1 MWFSL
6 CVVLCCA
13 QISLW
18 VDKEGKTPLIAA
30 CMNPQLFNV
39 AKTLIELGANVN
51 AYHPGPHNG
60 TPLHHA
66 AKRGLEQTVRLL
78 LSHGANALQMN
89 DYGQTPLDLARAK
102 GHASV
107 VRAIEGHVCLF
118 SGWLRELYGP
128 GFLEHLA
135 PQLLSRKIWVV
146 ILPIGSRKLHKPFK
160 LELVI
165 YSGVQEGQPRTIIP
179 LWKANLEEPNCNRPD
194 PVAIISNISRIR
206 KHWRRKRAIK
216 ACQMPICKHTE
227 FYNRCKYSLGWVSV
241 LLPGFAD
248 SRIKLAPLRDSE
260 KLHLQR
266 FCNACK
272 GIPQKQVRHPYIP
285 FNNQVPSAPT
295 VSIPTFEDEELA
307 RAINASLESSPH
319 KIPPNMDMYVG
330 SVTHPSASPANVV
343 NSSDHTKSYASEASA
358 SHTAYRNKFG
368 VQEADPSD
376 NPATPKISYPVT
388 SPTAPVAHPA
398 GKDDG
403 PIWYPSNDMSPVHAS
418 SPSAASTSP
427 SSQENGEDASH
438 SSCTI
443 CLDAPVE
450 GACIPCGHMA
460 GCMMCLNEIKGKNWG
475 CPVCRTNIEQVVRIY
490 AV

>member
-1 MWFSL
+1 MGQRQSKDELLYQQANSGNIEGIKALRRDGAGLEW
-6 CVVLCCA
+6 
-13 QISLW
+13 I
-18 VDKEGKTPLIAA
+18 DKEGKTPLIAA

-60 TPLHHA
+60 TALHHA
-66 AKRGLEQTVRLL
+66 AKRGLEHTVKLL

-89 DYGQTPLDLARAK
+89 DYGQTPLDGARAK

-118 SGWLRELYGP
+118 SGWLRGLYRP

-165 YSGVQEGQPRTIIP
+165 YSGEQEGQPRTIIP
-179 LWKANLEEPNCNRPD
+179 LWKANLEEPNFNQPD

-216 ACQMPICKHTE
+216 ACQLPI
-227 FYNRCKYSLGWVSV
+227 YSR
-241 LLPGFAD
+241 F
-248 SRIKLAPLRDSE
+248 KLAPLHDSD
-260 KLHLQR
+260 KQHLQR

-272 GIPQKQVRHPYIP
+272 GIPQVRHPFIP

-307 RAINASLESSPH
+307 RAINASLPPSPH
-319 KIPPNMDMYVG
+319 GIPPNMDMYVG
-330 SVTHPSASPANVV
+330 SVTHPSASPANIV
-343 NSSDHTKSYASEASA
+343 NSSNHAKSYASEASA
-358 SHTAYRNKFG
+358 SHMAYRNKFEG
-368 VQEADPSD
+368 QEADPSG
-376 NPATPKISYPVT
+376 NPATPKMYSPV
-388 SPTAPVAHPA
+388 SIPAAPRATAPAT
-398 GKDDG
+398 DDG
-403 PIWYPSNDMSPVHAS
+403 PIWYPSNDMSPVGAS
-418 SPSAASTSP
+418 SPSAASTST

-475 CPVCRTNIEQVVRIY
+475 CPVCRSNIEQVVRIY